1 MATLT
6 LQLRLHRFIYPS
18 LKNFHFNVHC
28 LSSVSREKTF
38 SRTYSDSA
46 GSNSEDKPVKLSFG
60 RRFLN
65 ALKLLALGSK
75 LTVTDAKKMFTLRR
89 EATKSGFHLL
99 SGKAPP
105 QEDVI
110 LTRAELSFIIQV
122 NIEDFLWELANC
134 MEHMHLNMILC
145 LIFLGSQRFI
155 KMSTSCRF
163 ILYPMYWIPCCANV
177 SSYGLMQYMCT
188 VHTRARTHTHAHT
201 HNTRTHIHT
210 RAHTW
215 NM

>member
-6 LQLRLHRFIYPS
+6 LQLFKFNRTVCFRRLHRAIYPS
-18 LKNFHFNVHC
+18 LENFCVNAHY
-28 LSSVSREKTF
+28 LSSVSREKTL
-38 SRTYSDSA
+38 SRAYSDSA
-46 GSNSEDKPVKLSFG
+46 GANPEDKPVKLSFG

-75 LTVTDAKKMFTLRR
+75 LTVTDAKKMFALRR

-105 QEDVI
+105 SEDVI

-134 MEHMHLNMILC
+134 MEHMHAVMVYLNMILC
-145 LIFLGSQRFI
+145 
-155 KMSTSCRF
+155 
-163 ILYPMYWIPCCANV
+163 
-177 SSYGLMQYMCT
+177 
-188 VHTRARTHTHAHT
+188 
-201 HNTRTHIHT
+201 
-210 RAHTW
+210 
-215 NM
+215 